1 MSYLVLARKYRPKTF
16 TELVGQPHVVQALT
30 NALARQRL
38 HHAYLFTGTRGV
50 GKTTVS
56 RILAKSLNCEKGI
69 TPEPCGLC
77 ENCLAIDVG
86 RFVDYTE
93 LDAASNR
100 GVEEVQ
106 NLIEQAVYKPVTGRF
121 KVFMIDEVHM
131 LSNHA
136 FNAILKTLEEPPEY
150 LKFVLAT
157 TDPQKVP
164 VTVLSRCLQFNLRP
178 MAPETILE
186 HLEHVLGL
194 EKIGAQKS
202 ALFTLA
208 RAARGSMRD
217 ALSLTDQA
225 IAFTG
230 AEIKDEEVRQML
242 GSVDKDHV
250 FGLIEA
256 LSKGSGQEVIEICD
270 QLRDQGLSASQ
281 ALEDIS
287 YVLQRMAV
295 FQFSQAKAQAL
306 SEIDTEVTRTKSL
319 SELMPKDETQLLYS
333 ICLKGRSEI
342 GLAPDE
348 YAGLTMVLLRLLAF
362 KDEDTGPLHADHAQ
376 ALDAQEAQK
385 KTLETVKNSLQERAA
400 KPQAPPTA
408 PANPMTPSTAN
419 GHSVGPAQAQAQVPA
434 QAQAII
440 SLERRA
446 PVAKPL
452 LSFDSSIEDAS
463 SSGAGF
469 NLPVRDMAH
478 RSKPSSLN
486 APEGMV
492 HDDEHE
498 DAHAVESISDVD
510 RWREESEGTSAQAA
524 LSKSTPVEQVQLVQQ
539 APSNAVQVAVRV
551 ASQNADVGVS
561 DPKDHFKTKLKPT
574 QEGDDWL
581 CVVQELI
588 QAELVQSLARELAL
602 QSQLIAKESDSWLLR
617 IERESLKTVSSV
629 ERLAKA
635 LSQLGHDVELRFE
648 LAPVQD
654 CPAMRLAQIAFEKQQ
669 IAEAKILNDPFVIQM
684 MQEFDAKIVPGS
696 IKTI

>member
-1 MSYLVLARKYRPKTF
+1 
-16 TELVGQPHVVQALT
+16 
-30 NALARQRL
+30 
-38 HHAYLFTGTRGV
+38 
-50 GKTTVS
+50 
-56 RILAKSLNCEKGI
+56 
-69 TPEPCGLC
+69 
-77 ENCLAIDVG
+77 
-86 RFVDYTE
+86 
-93 LDAASNR
+93 
-100 GVEEVQ
+100 
-106 NLIEQAVYKPVTGRF
+106 
-121 KVFMIDEVHM
+121 MIDEVHM

-225 IAFTG
+225 IAYTG

-295 FQFSQAKAQAL
+295 FQFSQAKAQAFA
-306 SEIDTEVTRTKSL
+306 EIDAEVTRTKSL

-362 KDEDTGPLHADHAQ
+362 KDDDRDLLHADQAQ
-376 ALDAQEAQK
+376 AADAQEAQK
-385 KTLETVKNSLQERAA
+385 KTLETVKNSFQDSFV

-408 PANPMTPSTAN
+408 AANAMTPSTAN
-419 GHSVGPAQAQAQVPA
+419 GHLVDPVQAQVPA
-434 QAQAII
+434 QALAIN
-440 SLERRA
+440 SLEQRA

-452 LSFDSSIEDAS
+452 RSFDPPIEDAS
-463 SSGAGF
+463 SSGVGF

-478 RSKPSSLN
+478 RTKASSLN
-486 APEGMV
+486 APEGLV

-510 RWREESEGTSAQAA
+510 RWREENESTSAQTA
-524 LSKSTPVEQVQLVQQ
+524 LSKNTPVEQVQLVQQ

-551 ASQNADVGVS
+551 ASQNADVGVN
-561 DPKDHFKTKLKPT
+561 DPKDRFKTKLKPT

-581 CVVQELI
+581 SVVQQLI
-588 QAELVQSLARELAL
+588 QVELVQSLARELAL

-629 ERLAKA
+629 ERLTKA

>member
-1 MSYLVLARKYRPKTF
+1 
-16 TELVGQPHVVQALT
+16 
-30 NALARQRL
+30 
-38 HHAYLFTGTRGV
+38 
-50 GKTTVS
+50 
-56 RILAKSLNCEKGI
+56 
-69 TPEPCGLC
+69 
-77 ENCLAIDVG
+77 
-86 RFVDYTE
+86 
-93 LDAASNR
+93 
-100 GVEEVQ
+100 
-106 NLIEQAVYKPVTGRF
+106 
-121 KVFMIDEVHM
+121 
-131 LSNHA
+131 
-136 FNAILKTLEEPPEY
+136 
-150 LKFVLAT
+150 
-157 TDPQKVP
+157 
-164 VTVLSRCLQFNLRP
+164 
-178 MAPETILE
+178 
-186 HLEHVLGL
+186 
-194 EKIGAQKS
+194 
-202 ALFTLA
+202 
-208 RAARGSMRD
+208 
-217 ALSLTDQA
+217 
-225 IAFTG
+225 
-230 AEIKDEEVRQML
+230 
-242 GSVDKDHV
+242 
-250 FGLIEA
+250 
-256 LSKGSGQEVIEICD
+256 
-270 QLRDQGLSASQ
+270 
-281 ALEDIS
+281 
-287 YVLQRMAV
+287 MAV

-362 KDEDTGPLHADHAQ
+362 KDEDTDPLHADHAQ
-376 ALDAQEAQK
+376 AVDAQEAQK

-408 PANPMTPSTAN
+408 AVNPMPPSTAN
-419 GHSVGPAQAQAQVPA
+419 GHSVGPAQALALALAQVPAQVPA
-434 QAQAII
+434 QAQAIN

-446 PVAKPL
+446 PAAKPL
-452 LSFDSSIEDAS
+452 VSLDSSIEDAS

-486 APEGMV
+486 APEGLV

-510 RWREESEGTSAQAA
+510 RWREESEGTSAQTA
-524 LSKSTPVEQVQLVQQ
+524 LSKSTPVEQVQWVQQ

-581 CVVQELI
+581 CVVQQLI

-635 LSQLGHDVELRFE
+635 LSQLGHEVELRFE

-654 CPAMRLAQIAFEKQQ
+654 CPGMRLAQIAFEKQQ

>member
-1 MSYLVLARKYRPKTF
+1 
-16 TELVGQPHVVQALT
+16 
-30 NALARQRL
+30 
-38 HHAYLFTGTRGV
+38 
-50 GKTTVS
+50 
-56 RILAKSLNCEKGI
+56 
-69 TPEPCGLC
+69 
-77 ENCLAIDVG
+77 
-86 RFVDYTE
+86 
-93 LDAASNR
+93 
-100 GVEEVQ
+100 
-106 NLIEQAVYKPVTGRF
+106 
-121 KVFMIDEVHM
+121 
-131 LSNHA
+131 
-136 FNAILKTLEEPPEY
+136 
-150 LKFVLAT
+150 
-157 TDPQKVP
+157 
-164 VTVLSRCLQFNLRP
+164 

-225 IAFTG
+225 IAYTG

-295 FQFSQAKAQAL
+295 FQFSQAKAQGL

-362 KDEDTGPLHADHAQ
+362 KDEDTDPLHADHAQ
-376 ALDAQEAQK
+376 AVDAQEAQK

-408 PANPMTPSTAN
+408 AANPMTPSTAN
-419 GHSVGPAQAQAQVPA
+419 GHSVGPAQAQALDLAQAQVPA
-434 QAQAII
+434 QAQTII

-446 PVAKPL
+446 PAAKPL

-486 APEGMV
+486 APEGLV

-510 RWREESEGTSAQAA
+510 RWREESEGTSAQTA